1 MKIKLKEGRY
11 VLDFLWFL
19 YNAPHSASQVH

>member
-1 MKIKLKEGRY
+1 MNIKLKEGRY

-19 YNAPHSASQVH
+19 NHALHSASQVR